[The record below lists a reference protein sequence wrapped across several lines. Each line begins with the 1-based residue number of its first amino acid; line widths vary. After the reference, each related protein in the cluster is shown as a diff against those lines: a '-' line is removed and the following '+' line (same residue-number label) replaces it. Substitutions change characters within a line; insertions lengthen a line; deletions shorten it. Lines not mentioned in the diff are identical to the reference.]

1 MVIILLRIP
10 SPPLPLAPPPLP
22 VSPTYPLGYRATMIQ
37 MRADAPSTSLSPPPH
52 IILSHTR
59 ADTPPSGTSP
69 SGTPP
74 LLPIPLSTSSPPL
87 HLHSANHR
95 ADRPEVC
102 LPPRKRLCIALGP
115 RYEVEE
121 SSSAAAARLTGGF
134 RQTWFCCHYGQKMA
148 PKRATRLNIA
158 LETTNTTSV
167 TKALLPLWQ
176 HVMLTE
182 IQMAM
187 IAIIRE
193 RVRMF
198 PEEFN
203 KIEKYVGGFPDMIH
217 GSVVVSKPKTM
228 QEAVEI
234 VTELM
239 DKKILTFA
247 ERQTESQRKQDDNQ
261 QQKQQQNK
269 RQNTGKAYTTGA
281 GALQTPIM
289 LTIRGALGRVRSLL
303 VMTKVYAVGRAGTNL
318 DSNVVTGMFL
328 LNNRYDSVLFDT
340 GVDKSFVS
348 TAFSSQ
354 IDITPNTL
362 DHYYDVEL
370 ADGRIIGLN
379 TILRG
384 CTLNFLNHPFNIDLM
399 SLELGGFDA
408 IISIDWLAKYQAIIV
423 CAEKIVRIPWG
434 NETLIVRGDE
444 INQGN
449 ETRLNIISCTK
460 TQKYLLKGCPIFLA
474 HVTTKD
480 TEDKSKEKR
489 LEDAPIV
496 QDFPD
501 VFPEDLTGLPLTRQ
515 VELQIDLIPG
525 AAPVARAPYRLAPSE
540 MKELLGQLKELSEKG
555 FIRPSS

>member
-1 MVIILLRIP
+1 MPIILSRSGSIRFGSFLPSVMLWLVIIVVVVGVGVTVVVVVTETMAMMRMSRPMMMRMMMLILRGDEEEKEHPAPADSIAVALPAVDHALSAKETEPFETDESAATPPPHHVARILAIRIPPPSPLSLWSSSLPQIP

-37 MRADAPSTSLSPPPH
+37 MRAEAPSTSLSLPPH

-59 ADTPPSGTSP
+59 AYTPPSGTSP

-74 LLPIPLSTSSPPL
+74 LLPIPLSTLSPPL
-87 HLHSANHR
+87 HLPSTDHR
-95 ADRPEVC
+95 TDRPEVC

-115 RYEVEE
+115 RYDVEE

-187 IAIIRE
+187 IAIFGNGR
-193 RVRMF
+193 RMF

-281 GALQTPIM
+281 GEKKQY
-289 LTIRGALGRVRSLL
+289 G
-303 VMTKVYAVGRAGTNL
+303 
-318 DSNVVTGMFL
+318 
-328 LNNRYDSVLFDT
+328 
-340 GVDKSFVS
+340 
-348 TAFSSQ
+348 
-354 IDITPNTL
+354 
-362 DHYYDVEL
+362 
-370 ADGRIIGLN
+370 GLN
-379 TILRG
+379 
-384 CTLNFLNHPFNIDLM
+384 
-399 SLELGGFDA
+399 
-408 IISIDWLAKYQAIIV
+408 
-423 CAEKIVRIPWG
+423 
-434 NETLIVRGDE
+434 
-444 INQGN
+444 
-449 ETRLNIISCTK
+449 
-460 TQKYLLKGCPIFLA
+460 
-474 HVTTKD
+474 
-480 TEDKSKEKR
+480 
-489 LEDAPIV
+489 
-496 QDFPD
+496 
-501 VFPEDLTGLPLTRQ
+501 
-515 VELQIDLIPG
+515 
-525 AAPVARAPYRLAPSE
+525 PYA
-540 MKELLGQLKELSEKG
+540 
-555 FIRPSS
+555 

>member
-1 MVIILLRIP
+1 MTTSKLPSLIGIRSISKDTVMSDSEDSTVTYTEGVLQAPPSPDYVPDPEEPEHAPPLPGFIPELVYPEFMPLEDAVLPSEEQPLPTALSPTADSPGYVPESDLEEDPEEDDDEDPEEDPANYPADGGDNGDDEDESSDDDEDDDETEPFETDESAATPPPHHVARILAIRIPPPSPLSLWSSSLPQIP

-74 LLPIPLSTSSPPL
+74 LLPIPLSTLSPPL
-87 HLHSANHR
+87 HLPSTDHR
-95 ADRPEVC
+95 TDRPEVC

-187 IAIIRE
+187 IAIFGNGR
-193 RVRMF
+193 RMF

-239 DKKILTFA
+239 DKKIRTFA

-281 GALQTPIM
+281 GEKKQY
-289 LTIRGALGRVRSLL
+289 G
-303 VMTKVYAVGRAGTNL
+303 
-318 DSNVVTGMFL
+318 
-328 LNNRYDSVLFDT
+328 
-340 GVDKSFVS
+340 
-348 TAFSSQ
+348 
-354 IDITPNTL
+354 
-362 DHYYDVEL
+362 
-370 ADGRIIGLN
+370 GLN
-379 TILRG
+379 
-384 CTLNFLNHPFNIDLM
+384 
-399 SLELGGFDA
+399 
-408 IISIDWLAKYQAIIV
+408 
-423 CAEKIVRIPWG
+423 
-434 NETLIVRGDE
+434 
-444 INQGN
+444 
-449 ETRLNIISCTK
+449 
-460 TQKYLLKGCPIFLA
+460 
-474 HVTTKD
+474 
-480 TEDKSKEKR
+480 
-489 LEDAPIV
+489 
-496 QDFPD
+496 
-501 VFPEDLTGLPLTRQ
+501 
-515 VELQIDLIPG
+515 
-525 AAPVARAPYRLAPSE
+525 PYA
-540 MKELLGQLKELSEKG
+540 
-555 FIRPSS
+555 